1 MYVFERMNEQ
11 LFLDAFE
18 SSETRK
24 NQFSREALRV
34 LFGFYDQ
41 LAYDSQEP
49 IQFDIVAICC
59 EWTEMSAEELGEQ
72 YGLYPVGTINP
83 VTRLQEKHSL
93 AEQYEYLT
101 EEEMSMHYIHV
112 IEPGGGPTTYL
123 VHESFSTS
131 GR

>member
-1 MYVFERMNEQ
+1 MYVYERMNEQ
-11 LFLDAFE
+11 LFLDAFA

-41 LAYDSQEP
+41 LADDSQES
-49 IQFDIVAICC
+49 IQFDMVGICC
-59 EWTEMSAEELGEQ
+59 EWSEMDAEELGEQ
-72 YGLYPVGTINP
+72 FGLYPVGTVPN
-83 VTRLQEKHSL
+83 EKRSIS
-93 AEQYEYLT
+93 EQYEELT
-101 EEEMSMHYIHV
+101 EEEMSMNYVLPVEHYG
-112 IEPGGGPTTYL
+112 EPTTYL

>member
-11 LFLDAFE
+11 LFLDAFA
-18 SSETRK
+18 SSETRR

-41 LAYDSQEP
+41 LADDSQEP
-49 IQFDIVAICC
+49 IQFDMVAICS
-59 EWTEMSAEELGEQ
+59 EGSEMDAEELGEQ
-72 YGLYPVGTINP
+72 FGLYPVGTVPN
-83 VTRLQEKHSL
+83 EKRSL
-93 AEQYEYLT
+93 SEQYDELMQESAEDMWLYVLPV
-101 EEEMSMHYIHV
+101 EHYG
-112 IEPGGGPTTYL
+112 EPTTYL